1 MKKVLFGI
9 TGLTLGGAE
18 RVLVDIANSL
28 ADKYDIT
35 IFTFYA
41 KGEFEKELKPNIK
54 RVSIFDKTFKELT
67 RYEKIKISFDLL
79 FRKRYLYNKFVKG
92 NYDVEIAFL
101 EGPVTRLFAS
111 KNKNVRKIAWVH
123 NDMNRVFGDSFKAK
137 LKIMLEKKSY
147 ESYERLIFVSKD
159 NLNSFE
165 NIIKI
170 DKPKQIIYNYI
181 DSENVRRNAS
191 DNIKIEL
198 DPNTVNIVSVS
209 RLVEQKGID
218 RWIRVHSK
226 LIKEGINQKV
236 YIIGD
241 GPKRAEL
248 EKLIK
253 NEGIENSFYL
263 LGKQP
268 NPYPYVKKCDYFAL
282 FSYFEGYGMVLEEA
296 KILGKNILI
305 TDTAAREAVEGY
317 DNAQIFPNTE
327 EGLLEGLETIKQ
339 KPSMEESNKY
349 NNEARIEEI
358 IELIGG

>member
-28 ADKYDIT
+28 SDKYDVT

-54 RVSIFDKTFKELT
+54 RISIFDKSFKELT
-67 RYEKIKISFDLL
+67 KSEKRKISLDLL
-79 FRKRYLYNKFVKG
+79 FRKSHLYNKYVKG
-92 NYDVEIAFL
+92 DFDVEIAFL
-101 EGPVTRLFAS
+101 EGPVTRLFAT

-165 NIIKI
+165 NNLKI

-181 DSENVRRNAS
+181 DSENVRKNAS
-191 DNIKIEL
+191 EPIETKL
-198 DPNTVNIVSVS
+198 DANSINIVSVS
-209 RLVEQKGID
+209 RLVEQKGVD

-226 LIKEGINQKV
+226 LKKEGSNQTV

-248 EKLIK
+248 EKMIK
-253 NEGIENSFYL
+253 EEGIEDSFKL

-268 NPYPYVKKCDYFAL
+268 NPYPFIKMCDYFAL

-305 TDTAAREAVEGY
+305 TDTAAREAVDGY
-317 DNAQIFPNTE
+317 TNAKVFPNTE
-327 EGLLEGLETIKQ
+327 EGLIEGLRTITEKPNGEETIA
-339 KPSMEESNKY
+339 Y